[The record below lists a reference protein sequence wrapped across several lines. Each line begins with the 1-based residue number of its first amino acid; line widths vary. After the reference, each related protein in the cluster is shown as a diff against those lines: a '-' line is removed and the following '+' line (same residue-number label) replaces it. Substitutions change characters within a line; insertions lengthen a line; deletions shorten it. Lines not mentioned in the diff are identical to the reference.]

1 MSQRCRHREQ
11 ELLMAKIL
19 VLYDTQSGN
28 TKAMAEAVAEGAR
41 SQPGAE
47 VAVKHVDEAV
57 ASDLFEHDGIAVGS
71 PTWCGGL
78 SWKLKKF
85 FDESTCVWGKV
96 EDKVACAFST
106 SGGLGGG
113 SEITCLSILSV
124 LMNYGMLVFGVTDY
138 AAPGVTAHYGAVAV
152 QAPSEEELASCR
164 ILGAKL
170 VTHVKRVT
178 GE

>member
-1 MSQRCRHREQ
+1 MVR
-11 ELLMAKIL
+11 IL

-28 TKAMAEAVAEGAR
+28 TKMMAEAVA
-41 SQPGAE
+41 QGAE
-47 VAVKHVDEAV
+47 SLPNVEVTIRHVDEAQS
-57 ASDLFEHDGIAVGS
+57 SDLFEHDGIAVGS

-96 EDKVACAFST
+96 EDKVGCAFST

-113 SEITCLSILSV
+113 SEVTCLSILSV
-124 LMNYGMLVFGVTDY
+124 LLNYGMLVFGVTDY
-138 AAPGVTAHYGAVAV
+138 AAPGITAHYGAVAV
-152 QAPSEEELASCR
+152 QKPTEDELASCR

-170 VTHVKRVT
+170 VTHAKRVK
-178 GE
+178 GES

>member
-1 MSQRCRHREQ
+1 
-11 ELLMAKIL
+11 MAKIL

-47 VAVKHVDEAV
+47 VTLKHVDEASP
-57 ASDLFEHDGIAVGS
+57 SDLFEHDGVAVGS

-96 EDKVACAFST
+96 EDKVGCAFST

-113 SEITCLSILSV
+113 SEMTCLSILSV
-124 LMNYGMLVFGVTDY
+124 LLNYGMLVFGVTDY
-138 AAPGVTAHYGAVAV
+138 SAPGVTAHYGAVAV
-152 QAPSEEELASCR
+152 QKPSAEELAACR

-170 VTHVKRVT
+170 VTHVKRSR
-178 GE
+178 GD

>member
-1 MSQRCRHREQ
+1 
-11 ELLMAKIL
+11 MAKIL
-19 VLYDTQSGN
+19 VLYDTKSGN
-28 TKAMAEAVAEGAR
+28 TKAMAVAVAEGAR
-41 SQPGAE
+41 SQPGVE
-47 VAVKHVDEAV
+47 VAVKHVDEAA

-85 FDESTCVWGKV
+85 FDESTSVWGKV

-113 SEITCLSILSV
+113 SEMACLSILSV

-138 AAPGVTAHYGAVAV
+138 AAPGITAHYGAVAV
-152 QAPSEEELASCR
+152 QAPDEQELASCR

-170 VTHVKRVT
+170 VTHVKRVK

>member
-1 MSQRCRHREQ
+1 LAANIDPES
-11 ELLMAKIL
+11 LMAKIL
-19 VLYDTQSGN
+19 VLYDTRSGN
-28 TKAMAEAVAEGAR
+28 TQKMAAAVAEGAR
-41 SQPGAE
+41 SLPDVE
-47 VAVKHVDEAV
+47 VTLKHVDEAQS
-57 ASDLFEHDGIAVGS
+57 SDLFEHDGIAVGS

-96 EDKVACAFST
+96 EDKVGCAFST

-113 SEITCLSILSV
+113 NEITCLSILSV
-124 LMNYGMLVFGVTDY
+124 LMNYGMLIFGVTDY
-138 AAPGVTAHYGAVAV
+138 SAPGVTAHYGAVAV
-152 QAPSEEELASCR
+152 GAPSEQELASCR

-170 VTHVKRVT
+170 VTHVKRVK

>member
-1 MSQRCRHREQ
+1 MVR
-11 ELLMAKIL
+11 IL

-28 TKAMAEAVAEGAR
+28 TKMMAEAVA
-41 SQPGAE
+41 QGAE
-47 VAVKHVDEAV
+47 SLPNVEVTIRHVDEAQS
-57 ASDLFEHDGIAVGS
+57 SDLFEHDGIAVGS

-96 EDKVACAFST
+96 EDKVGCAFST

-113 SEITCLSILSV
+113 SEMTCLSILSV
-124 LMNYGMLVFGVTDY
+124 LLNYGMLVFGVTDY
-138 AAPGVTAHYGAVAV
+138 AAPGITAHYGAVAV
-152 QAPSEEELASCR
+152 QKPTEDELASCR

-170 VTHVKRVT
+170 VTHVKRGK
-178 GE
+178 GES

>member
-1 MSQRCRHREQ
+1 MVK
-11 ELLMAKIL
+11 LL

-28 TKAMAEAVAEGAR
+28 TRRMAEAVVEG
-41 SQPGAE
+41 SESMPG
-47 VAVKHVDEAV
+47 VKVTLKHVDEAH

-78 SWKLKKF
+78 SWKLKRF

-96 EDKVACAFST
+96 EDKVGCAFSA

-113 SEITCLSILSV
+113 SEMTCLSILSV
-124 LMNYGMLVFGVTDY
+124 LINYGMLVFGVTDY
-138 AAPGVTAHYGAVAV
+138 SAPGVTAHYGAVAV
-152 QAPSEEELASCR
+152 QDPSEEELAACR
-164 ILGAKL
+164 LLGAKL
-170 VTHVKRVT
+170 VTHVKRVK

>member
-1 MSQRCRHREQ
+1 MVR
-11 ELLMAKIL
+11 IL

-28 TKAMAEAVAEGAR
+28 TKKMAEAVA
-41 SQPGAE
+41 QGAE
-47 VAVKHVDEAV
+47 SLPDVEVTIRHVDEARS
-57 ASDLFEHDGIAVGS
+57 SDLFEHDGIAVGS

-96 EDKVACAFST
+96 EDKVGCAFST

-113 SEITCLSILSV
+113 SEMTCLSILSV
-124 LMNYGMLVFGVTDY
+124 LLNYGMLVFGVTDY
-138 AAPGVTAHYGAVAV
+138 AAPGITAHYGAVAV
-152 QAPSEEELASCR
+152 QKPTEDELASCR

-170 VTHVKRVT
+170 VTHVKR
-178 GE
+178 GKGGS